1 MRNYKNIDSLK
12 KAIEKKEQSYEKAKE
27 ESTKKFRNI
36 GFGHSMRCSKINI
49 SFTKEDKLKA
59 DLREMYG
66 LLYKMEN
73 SLIK

>member
-1 MRNYKNIDSLK
+1 MRNYKNIGSLK

-27 ESTKKFRNI
+27 ESTKKFRSI

-66 LLYKMEN
+66 LLYEMEN